1 MALDAK
7 KYLKRVEK
15 IDFMIQN
22 KISELKQWK
31 TIALSVTGRAD
42 GQRVQSSGSNQKM
55 ANAVEK
61 CIDIENEINLLIDKL
76 YNEKQ
81 EVIGTIE
88 KLNATEYDLLY
99 KVYIQHRSLQE
110 VSDEFGKTY
119 TWVTTVHGR
128 ALKNVQE
135 IIEKKGWK
143 RTIPYSQVKKRGC
156 EYCTDMVIISKKQ
169 TYIIRGCIHSE
180 CPYHELDNFKSY
192 NEYLKKA
199 ELNVGS
205 LKKIIFF

>member
-81 EVIGTIE
+81 EVIG
-88 KLNATEYDLLY
+88 
-99 KVYIQHRSLQE
+99 
-110 VSDEFGKTY
+110 
-119 TWVTTVHGR
+119 
-128 ALKNVQE
+128 
-135 IIEKKGWK
+135 IIEK
-143 RTIPYSQVKKRGC
+143 
-156 EYCTDMVIISKKQ
+156 
-169 TYIIRGCIHSE
+169 
-180 CPYHELDNFKSY
+180 
-192 NEYLKKA
+192 
-199 ELNVGS
+199 
-205 LKKIIFF
+205 

>member
-1 MALDAK
+1 MALAAK
-7 KYLKRVEK
+7 NYLKRVEK

-128 ALKNVQE
+128 ALKNVQK
-135 IIEKKGWK
+135 IIEKKGME
-143 RTIPYSQVKKRGC
+143 TNNPIF
-156 EYCTDMVIISKKQ
+156 T
-169 TYIIRGCIHSE
+169 SE
-180 CPYHELDNFKSY
+180 KTRL
-192 NEYLKKA
+192 
-199 ELNVGS
+199 
-205 LKKIIFF
+205 